1 MKLFCVVLVVYVV
14 ALTLFGVDGRGG
26 GGGGSTKGLE
36 VSDIILAALLQIF
49 KISFCYRSPCAS
61 LSG

>member
-36 VSDIILAALLQIF
+36 VSDIILAAL
-49 KISFCYRSPCAS
+49 
-61 LSG
+61 